1 MPKKKPTKAER
12 EYMSRVADT
21 GCIIC
26 KSPAEIH
33 HLTGAGMGLRS
44 SNYDILPLCPHHH
57 RTGGHGN
64 AIHAGTETWENIF
77 GTQEELRDNLTQL
90 IETKEY
96 GS

>member
-1 MPKKKPTKAER
+1 MAKKKPTKAER
-12 EYMSRVADT
+12 EYMSRVAEL

-26 KSPAEIH
+26 KSPAELH

-44 SNYDILPLCPHHH
+44 KDIIPLCPFHH

-90 IETKEY
+90 IN
-96 GS
+96 GQ